1 MFFDA
6 FLTTTTRMFVIR
18 HLRTLYTLS
27 TMLYLYKCGKQT
39 VLLYHKL
46 DFFSDYCQP
55 LARRNKLYQV
65 KEVWTTT
72 QKLYSTTIEIQPYK
86 RIGFILSCV
95 SCYQQLKA
103 CDRHINARLS
113 NDGSLSER

>member
-1 MFFDA
+1 
-6 FLTTTTRMFVIR
+6 
-18 HLRTLYTLS
+18 
-27 TMLYLYKCGKQT
+27 MLYLYKCGKQT
-39 VLLYHKL
+39 VLLYHKW
-46 DFFSDYCQP
+46 DFFCDFCQP

-86 RIGFILSCV
+86 RICV
-95 SCYQQLKA
+95 SCYQHLKA

>member
-1 MFFDA
+1 MWK
-6 FLTTTTRMFVIR
+6 TNGI
-18 HLRTLYTLS
+18 TLS
-27 TMLYLYKCGKQT
+27 QIRLFFC
-39 VLLYHKL
+39 
-46 DFFSDYCQP
+46 DFCQP

-65 KEVWTTT
+65 KEVWTTI

>member
-1 MFFDA
+1 MWK
-6 FLTTTTRMFVIR
+6 TNGI
-18 HLRTLYTLS
+18 TLS
-27 TMLYLYKCGKQT
+27 QIRLFC
-39 VLLYHKL
+39 
-46 DFFSDYCQP
+46 DFCQP